1 MFEKSSFIQL
11 DKYSNAVIGHL
22 LPTIL
27 TKSNFLPLVLPHF
40 AYEPKKN
47 LSPIHRWTGS
57 SQILILSAIETII
70 DYNTANMFV
79 SAFAIALQNV
89 GCVIP
94 AFVHYGSISKPVYLG
109 IAIDAFETYSEK
121 RFKMLVLNSIPYPYA
136 KLSALIE
143 IFKHRYNLRCIS
155 QNGFKF

>member
-11 DKYSNAVIGHL
+11 DKYSNDVIGHV
-22 LPTIL
+22 LPTIIS
-27 TKSNFLPLVLPHF
+27 KSNFLPLTLPHF
-40 AYEPKKN
+40 AYEPKKY

-57 SQILILSAIETII
+57 SQILILSAIETTIE
-70 DYNTANMFV
+70 YNTANMFA

-94 AFVHYGSISKPVYLG
+94 AFIHYGSVSKPVYLG
-109 IAIDAFETYSEK
+109 ISIDAFEKYSEK
-121 RFKMLVLNSIPYPYA
+121 RFKMSVLNSIPYPYA

-143 IFKHRYNLRCIS
+143 IFKHRFNLICIS
-155 QNGFKF
+155 QNGVKF